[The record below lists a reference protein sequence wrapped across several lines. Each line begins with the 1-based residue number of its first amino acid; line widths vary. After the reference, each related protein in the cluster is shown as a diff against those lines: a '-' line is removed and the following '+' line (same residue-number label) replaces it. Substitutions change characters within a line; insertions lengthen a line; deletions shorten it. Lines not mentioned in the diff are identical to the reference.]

1 MSIVASQL
9 HHFTSYM
16 CVFISAG
23 TISSWVVIFILP
35 INSALNPI
43 LYTLTTRPFK
53 ETILQVWAN
62 YRQRRPLLSS
72 QPAHHPS
79 LTWQE
84 MWPLQDNSH
93 GGTTGRPLVATGTQ
107 AKLTPV
113 ETTNDGYNDFS
124 PCTQPQQQQHKV
136 LSVCS
141 QNQTMQH
148 TLVHTQLYT
157 QTNAL
162 I

>member
-1 MSIVASQL
+1 
-9 HHFTSYM
+9 M

-72 QPAHHPS
+72 RPGHHPS

-84 MWPLQDNSH
+84 MWPLQDNCHS
-93 GGTTGRPLVATGTQ
+93 GTAGRPLAATGPL

-113 ETTNDGYNDFS
+113 ETTNDGHNDLS

-141 QNQTMQH
+141 QNQTLQH
-148 TLVHTQLYT
+148 TLVHTQLHT
-157 QTNAL
+157 QTNEL

>member
-1 MSIVASQL
+1 
-9 HHFTSYM
+9 M
-16 CVFISAG
+16 CLSSG

-62 YRQRRPLLSS
+62 YRQKRPLLSGH
-72 QPAHHPS
+72 AVHHPS

-84 MWPLQDNSH
+84 MWPLPETSPGLTAGDPLEKS
-93 GGTTGRPLVATGTQ
+93 GTLT
-107 AKLTPV
+107 KLTPV
-113 ETTNDGYNDFS
+113 ENANDGYNDI
-124 PCTQPQQQQHKV
+124 TVGTQQQQKQHMV

-141 QNQTMQH
+141 QKQTIPH
-148 TLVHTQLYT
+148 TLTHTHLFT
-157 QTNAL
+157 QKNEL

>member
-1 MSIVASQL
+1 M
-9 HHFTSYM
+9 
-16 CVFISAG
+16 SAG

-84 MWPLQDNSH
+84 LWPVQDNGHS
-93 GGTTGRPLVATGTQ
+93 ATAGHPQET
-107 AKLTPV
+107 ADSLPKLTPV
-113 ETTNDGYNDFS
+113 ETTNGGYGDIP
-124 PCTQPQQQQHKV
+124 PCRQPQQQQQQHEAQ
-136 LSVCS
+136 SACS
-141 QNQTMQH
+141 PN
-148 TLVHTQLYT
+148 
-157 QTNAL
+157 
-162 I
+162 